1 MLFLRHK
8 AVRTRVGMS
17 ARSRDVRV
25 FAVRIRSSL
34 KVSFGFL
41 LVCFKVGCAGQN
53 ICFLRFWLDLQC
65 WILALLS
72 FRRVLLEN
80 RCRGKA
86 LSMVRVICVKVGN
99 SWLDLAIRPVIVKHL
114 HGHFQVIETGR
125 INFANLLIGYF
136 FAHDQSMQL
145 FSCGIL
151 TDLEQFG

>member
-1 MLFLRHK
+1 M
-8 AVRTRVGMS
+8 RTRVDMS
-17 ARSRDVRV
+17 ARSRDVRI
-25 FAVRIRSSL
+25 FAVGIRSSL
-34 KVSFGFL
+34 KVSSGFL
-41 LVCFKVGCAGQN
+41 LVCFKVSCAGQN

-65 WILALLS
+65 WRLALLS

-80 RCRGKA
+80 RCRGEA

-99 SWLDLAIRPVIVKHL
+99 SWLDLAIGPVIVKHL
-114 HGHFQVIETGR
+114 HGHLQVIETGR

-145 FSCGIL
+145 FSRGIL